1 MKKKRKRVKGK
12 KIFIFVG
19 VVILIIVIFFAYL
32 VVHDL
37 QQEDLLKQEVINVS
51 NKDLFKDD
59 YRIEVKTTG
68 DYAYIEEAVKKFY
81 KELSDN
87 VKIISDNF
95 GNEELTTILAPAT
108 LEAERP
114 NFEKSY
120 QLLSSTKKNTIDA
133 LNHIMLL
140 CDEDYIKKLIDKEKV
155 DDYSYDLY
163 LELMYTKDDI
173 KELTELKNSMGNL
186 SQDIEQF
193 LGKVEEVLDFLKN
206 NNSSWTVGDNQI
218 YFNSNELVVQYNNLY
233 DELQKLSSK
242 LSDDSKSLNGKSSNQ
257 IQSKANQV

>member
-1 MKKKRKRVKGK
+1 MKKNRKNKKGK
-12 KIFIFVG
+12 KVFLFIG
-19 VVILIIVIFFAYL
+19 GIILIIVIFFAYL
-32 VVHDL
+32 VVCDL
-37 QQEDLLKQEVINVS
+37 QQEDLLKQEIINVS

-163 LELMYTKDDI
+163 LELMDTKDDI
-173 KELTELKNSMGNL
+173 KELTELKNSMENL
-186 SQDIEQF
+186 SHDIEQF
-193 LGKVEEVLDFLKN
+193 LGKVEEVLNLLKN

-242 LSDDSKSLNGKSSNQ
+242 LSDDSNSLSGKSSNQ
-257 IQSKANQV
+257 SQSKANQI